1 MAGYIAIV
9 AATVWTA
16 AVVETII
23 ESVRTFGGSIQF
35 FGRTLIAPGIRPG
48 VMILCGLAASAGLAW
63 AAAVAYARGRRL
75 ERRMAAEL
83 ADRWRDRAER
93 EVAEQARKDLL
104 AWRIGEL
111 QALVDGLLDERR
123 GRHEPRRL
131 FVVPDMPDERAT
143 SAEPTA
149 RSRR

>member
-1 MAGYIAIV
+1 MLVFPIALASLWSAVTAELVVESARSGAGALV
-9 AATVWTA
+9 LGGRVLAVPPPDATV
-16 AVVETII
+16 
-23 ESVRTFGGSIQF
+23 
-35 FGRTLIAPGIRPG
+35 L
-48 VMILCGLAASAGLAW
+48 ILCGVSASAALAM

-83 ADRWRDRAER
+83 ADRWRDLAER

-111 QALVDGLLDERR
+111 QTLVDGLLAERR
-123 GRHEPRRL
+123 GRHEPRPL

>member
-1 MAGYIAIV
+1 MLVFPIVLASLWCAV
-9 AATVWTA
+9 AAEL
-16 AVVETII
+16 VVE
-23 ESVRTFGGSIQF
+23 SARSDAGALVLGG
-35 FGRTLIAPGIRPG
+35 RVLAVPPPDATVL
-48 VMILCGLAASAGLAW
+48 ILCGVSASAALAM
-63 AAAVAYARGRRL
+63 AAAVAYGRGRRL

-83 ADRWRDRAER
+83 ADRWRDLAER

-131 FVVPDMPDERAT
+131 FVVPDVPDERAT